1 MNLPSGWPRLPV
13 LVALWIGVA
22 ASTTRATCLTCTP
35 GAIAVWGSV
44 NSAQLNEASGIV
56 VSSYNP
62 GVIWSHNDDGNDGRL
77 FAFNT
82 NGALLAT
89 GYTFLSWDDFE
100 DLAVG
105 PGPVAGA
112 SYLYLGDI
120 GGSAQL
126 TEVRSSVRVAR
137 ILEPRIVGAPGNF
150 GFGNVETFTLNYPD
164 GSFDAETLMFDSIS
178 GDVLIGTKQNSGT
191 RIYRVDLS
199 SATNGE
205 TLTLQFVTTVPFG
218 SASGGSISA
227 NGSLIALRRENF
239 AQVWSRCPG
248 ESVIAALARPGQS
261 IPVIGPPSEPN
272 GEAIGFLPDGSGYV
286 TISDAASGTSYP
298 FPPINFFTLSCALT
312 TLITR
317 HPQSVAVEPGTNVE
331 FSVEA
336 VGTNLTYQWRFQNVD
351 IPGATSATLLLTD
364 VQPAN
369 AGSYSVT
376 VTGDGGF
383 VFSTPA
389 TLTVRILAPV
399 ISLQPQSMLAAT
411 GSTVQL
417 SVAVQGTPPFQFLW
431 SRNGRAVPSAGE
443 TLSFTNIQKTNAGK
457 YRVVVTNVAGRATSA
472 FAQLK
477 VLNPPVFVVS
487 PEPKTVTNGTKVV
500 LRARAKGSPRIYYQW
515 LFEGMPLEGATRPQL
530 VLKGVQPLQ
539 SGGYSVSASNA
550 VGTATSAPAALVVQ

>member
-1 MNLPSGWPRLPV
+1 MNFPSGGPRLTV
-13 LVALWIGVA
+13 LVALWIGA
-22 ASTTRATCLTCTP
+22 AVSTSHATCLTCTS
-35 GAIAVWGSV
+35 GASAVWGSV
-44 NSAQLNEASGIV
+44 NSAHLNEASGIA

-89 GYTFLSWDDFE
+89 GYTFLQWEDFE
-100 DLAVG
+100 DLAIG

-126 TEVRSSVRVAR
+126 TEVRSSVRIAR

-150 GFGNVETFTLNYPD
+150 GFGNLETFTLDYPD
-164 GSFDAETLMFDSIS
+164 GSFDAETLMFDSIT
-178 GDVLIGTKQNSGT
+178 GDIFVGTKQNSGT
-191 RIYRVDLS
+191 RIYRANLN

-205 TLTLQFVTTVPFG
+205 TLVLEFVTTVPFG

-248 ESVIAALARPGQS
+248 ESIATAFARPGQN

-272 GEAIGFLPDGSGYV
+272 GEAIGFLPDGTGYV

-298 FPPINFFTLSCALT
+298 FPPINFFALSCAPT

-317 HPQSVAVEPGTNVE
+317 HPQSITVEPGTNVE

-336 VGTNLTYQWRFQNVD
+336 TGTNLTYQWRFQNVD
-351 IPGATSATLLLTD
+351 ISGATSPTLLLAN
-364 VQPAN
+364 VQPVN
-369 AGSYSVT
+369 GGSYSVI
-376 VTGDGGF
+376 VSGDGGF
-383 VFSTPA
+383 VFSSPA
-389 TLTVRILAPV
+389 TLTVRILPPV
-399 ISLQPQSMLAAT
+399 ISIQPQSTLAAT
-411 GSTVQL
+411 GSTVRL

-431 SRNGRAVPSAGE
+431 SRNGRAIPSSGE
-443 TLSFTNIQKTNAGK
+443 TLLLTEVQKTNAGK
-457 YRVVVTNVAGRATSA
+457 YRVVVTNAAGRVTSA
-472 FAQLK
+472 SAHLK
-477 VLNPPVFVVS
+477 VLNPPVFAVN
-487 PEPKTVTNGTKVV
+487 PEPKTVTNGTKVI

-515 LFEGMPLEGATRPQL
+515 LFAGAPLAGATKPQL
-530 VLKGVQPLQ
+530 VLKDVQPEQ
-539 SGGYSVSASNA
+539 SGSYSVIATNA
-550 VGTATSAPAALVVQ
+550 VGNATSATAAVVVQ